1 MFCYQCEQTLRT
13 PTGVGCNSLGICGKD
28 NTTANLQDLLIHA
41 LSGLSIYAQSA
52 RTVGVVDSAVDA
64 FVGEALFSTL
74 TNVNFDQQRMQDY
87 IRQSVRLRDELRAHY
102 IAACEA
108 QKITPTLSTLAAAN
122 FQAAS
127 SLDGLLEQ
135 ADAIGFDMRSLN
147 LDEDL
152 TGLYGL
158 VLFGLKGLAAYT
170 DHARVLG
177 HTDPQIYASIHDCLV
192 FLATESSD
200 ANAYLEWALKVGATN
215 YQTMELLDKA
225 HTETYGHPE
234 PTQVRITP
242 VKGKCILV
250 SGHALNDLEDILK
263 QTADKGINVYTHG
276 ELLPALAYPKFKQ
289 YPHLVGNYGGA
300 WQDQQAEFAAF
311 PGSIVM
317 TTNCLIQPQ
326 NSYNQRLFTTHAVG
340 WAGIPHIENHDYTP
354 VIKAA
359 LTAPGFTNDA
369 DEAKFITTGFAR
381 NTVLSVAPQVVEAV
395 KSGAIKHFFLIGGCD
410 GAKSGRNYYTE
421 FAHQA
426 PKDSIILTL
435 GCGKYRFNK
444 DDFGDIGGIPR
455 LLDMGQCNDAYSAI
469 QVAVALA
476 GAFNCGVNELPLSL
490 IISWFE
496 QKAAAV
502 LLTLLHLGLEN
513 IHLGPTLPAFLTPN
527 VVNILVEKFKL
538 RPTGVASEDLARICN
553 A

>member
-41 LSGLSIYAQSA
+41 LSGLSIYAQNA
-52 RTVGVVDSAVDA
+52 RTIGVIDPKIDA

-74 TNVNFDQQRMQDY
+74 TNVNFDPQRMQNY
-87 IRQSVRLRDELRAHY
+87 IHQAVAMREELSARY

-108 QKITPTLSTLAAAN
+108 QGIVPKRPNLTAAN
-122 FQAAS
+122 YQAATG
-127 SLDGLLEQ
+127 LDGLLEQ
-135 ADAIGFDMRSLN
+135 ADSIGFDMRSLN
-147 LDEDL
+147 LNEDL

-170 DHARVLG
+170 DHAKMLG
-177 HTDPQIYASIHDCLV
+177 HTNPQIYAAIHDCLA
-192 FLATESSD
+192 FLASESDD

-242 VKGKCILV
+242 LKGKCILV

-263 QTADKGINVYTHG
+263 QTAGKGINVYTHG

-300 WQDQQAEFAAF
+300 WQDQQTEFAAF

-340 WAGIPHIENHDYTP
+340 WAGIPHIENHDYSP
-354 VIKAA
+354 VISAA
-359 LTAPGFTNDA
+359 LAAPGFSSDA
-369 DEAKFITTGFAR
+369 NEAKFITTGFAR
-381 NTVLSVAPQVVEAV
+381 KTVLNAAPQVIELV
-395 KSGAIKHFFLIGGCD
+395 KNGSIKHFFLIGGCD

-421 FAHQA
+421 FAHQV

-476 GAFNCGVNELPLSL
+476 EAFNCSVNQLPLSL

-502 LLTLLHLGLEN
+502 LLTLLYLGIEN
-513 IHLGPTLPAFLTPN
+513 IYLGPTLPAFLTPN

-538 RPTGVASEDLARICN
+538 HPTGVASEDLAQTYN